1 MIEKGFVVFREDHS
15 KPPIRKTYLVR
26 IGTDLDEFD
35 QADDEEDD
43 IGIQV
48 AGSYFYRSA
57 LQASRVL
64 VSIFGKKVFENPKD
78 HEILARLIRYVT
90 SDDRRRLFSTRSLA
104 LARPGM
110 RCFN

>member
-1 MIEKGFVVFREDHS
+1 MGARRPFLVTDPGLIEAGWVDEAVGHLKMAGLCPVVWHDVT
-15 KPPIRKTYLVR
+15 P
-26 IGTDLDEFD
+26 
-35 QADDEEDD
+35 
-43 IGIQV
+43 
-48 AGSYFYRSA
+48 
-57 LQASRVL
+57 
-64 VSIFGKKVFENPKD
+64 NPKD